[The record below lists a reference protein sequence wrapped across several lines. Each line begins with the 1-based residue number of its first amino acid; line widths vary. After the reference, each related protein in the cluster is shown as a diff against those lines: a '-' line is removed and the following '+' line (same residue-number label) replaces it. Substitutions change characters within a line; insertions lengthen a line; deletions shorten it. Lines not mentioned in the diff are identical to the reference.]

1 MNRSLLHTRAD
12 LVQSGILLV
21 FQAARVHHWL
31 TYSFSSTRTPSLFL
45 QDSCQWVLLP
55 VCTHLGLTQLKHD
68 TLHFALLNLIKLM
81 WARFLSLFRSL
92 SMASFPSIV
101 STAPPSLVLSANLLM
116 RVKVASETIVADFY
130 SQNWNA
136 MQPKVMQVNCTCDL
150 LYEDSNRPEISHSLQ
165 TAVLQS
171 LNSLNNVLKSQ
182 IITKW

>member
-101 STAPPSLVLSANLLM
+101 STASLSLVLSANLL
-116 RVKVASETIVADFY
+116 RI
-130 SQNWNA
+130 
-136 MQPKVMQVNCTCDL
+136 
-150 LYEDSNRPEISHSLQ
+150 HSIQLSR
-165 TAVLQS
+165 S
-171 LNSLNNVLKSQ
+171 LIKMLKSTSPMPDPWGTWL
-182 IITKW
+182 ITGLDTELLTTTL